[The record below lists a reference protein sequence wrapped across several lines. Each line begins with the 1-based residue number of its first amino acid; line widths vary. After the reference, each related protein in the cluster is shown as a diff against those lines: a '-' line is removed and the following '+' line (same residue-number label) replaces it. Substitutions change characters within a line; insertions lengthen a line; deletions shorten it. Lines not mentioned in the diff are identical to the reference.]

1 LEQQK
6 MPGPFVTLI
15 IPCYNEID
23 GLPQLMRRLT
33 AMHESGQMTGW
44 EVLFINDGSNDG
56 TRGAL
61 EAIVK
66 ANDWTRVV
74 HHPLNKGL
82 GAAVR
87 TGFANANAPVVCTM
101 DSDCTF
107 APETLPKMVQMLNEG
122 ADIVTASPWHPAS
135 GCGSVHPV
143 RKVLSQGASWVY
155 RQILSNDVHSF
166 TPMHRAYRR
175 EVLKRVRFNSD
186 GFAAIAEI
194 MVRALFHGFRV
205 KELPTPVDRRQF
217 GESKINIF
225 QSVTAHLSLMRL
237 AGWTTFTMW
246 ADAKLAGGRF
256 VIEE

>member
-1 LEQQK
+1 
-6 MPGPFVTLI
+6 MPGSLVTLI
-15 IPCYNEID
+15 VPCYNEID

-33 AMHESGQMTGW
+33 AMHDAGQMVGW
-44 EVLFINDGSNDG
+44 EVLFVNDGSKDG
-56 TRGAL
+56 TREAL
-61 EAIVK
+61 NAIAK
-66 ANDWTRVV
+66 GHNWIRVV
-74 HHPLNKGL
+74 HHPSNKGL
-82 GAAVR
+82 GASVR
-87 TGFANANAPVVCTM
+87 TGFANAIAPIVCTM

-107 APETLPKMVQMLNEG
+107 APETLPQMVRMLQEG
-122 ADIVTASPWHPAS
+122 ADIVTASPWHPES
-135 GCGSVHPV
+135 GTGSVHPV

-155 RQILSNDVHSF
+155 RSILGNEVHSF

-175 EVLKRVRFNSD
+175 EVIKKVKFNSD

-205 KELPTPVDRRQF
+205 KELPMPVDRRQF
-217 GESKINIF
+217 GESKINVF

>member
-1 LEQQK
+1 
-6 MPGPFVTLI
+6 MPGSLVTLI

-23 GLPQLMRRLT
+23 GLPQLMRRLG
-33 AMHESGQMTGW
+33 AMRESGSMDGW
-44 EVLFINDGSNDG
+44 EVLFVNDGSKDG
-56 TRGAL
+56 TKEAL
-61 EAIVK
+61 DAIVRD
-66 ANDWTRVV
+66 NEWTRVV
-74 HHPLNKGL
+74 HHEVNKGL

-87 TGFANANAPVVCTM
+87 TGFANAQSAVICSM

-107 APETLPKMVQMLNEG
+107 APETLPRMVQMLNEG
-122 ADIVTASPWHPAS
+122 ADIVTASPWHPES
-135 GCGSVHPV
+135 GNGSVHPA

-155 RQILSNDVHSF
+155 RKLLRNDVHSF

-175 EVLKRVRFNSD
+175 EVTKRVKFNSD
-186 GFAAIAEI
+186 GFSAIAEI
-194 MVRALFHGFRV
+194 MVRAMFHGFRV
-205 KELPTPVDRRQF
+205 KELPMPVDRRQF

-225 QSVTAHLSLMRL
+225 QSVSAHLSLMRL

>member
-1 LEQQK
+1 MSGSL
-6 MPGPFVTLI
+6 VTLI
-15 IPCYNEID
+15 VPCYNEID

-33 AMHESGQMTGW
+33 AMHESGQMSGW
-44 EVLFINDGSNDG
+44 EILFVNDGSKDG
-56 TRGAL
+56 TREAL
-61 EAIVK
+61 DVIAK
-66 ANDWTRVV
+66 GHDWIRVV
-74 HHPLNKGL
+74 HHPSNKGL

-87 TGFANANAPVVCTM
+87 TGFANATAPVVCTM

-107 APETLPKMVQMLNEG
+107 APEKLPQMVQMLQEG
-122 ADIVTASPWHPAS
+122 ADIVTASPWHPES
-135 GCGSVHPV
+135 GAGSVHPM

-155 RQILSNDVHSF
+155 RGILGNQVHSF

-175 EVLKRVRFNSD
+175 EVIKKVKFNSN

-194 MVRALFHGFRV
+194 MVRAMFHGFRV
-205 KELPTPVDRRQF
+205 KELPMPVDRRQF

>member
-1 LEQQK
+1 
-6 MPGPFVTLI
+6 MPGSLVTLI
-15 IPCYNEID
+15 VPCYNEID

-33 AMHESGQMTGW
+33 AMHESGQMSGW
-44 EVLFINDGSNDG
+44 EVLFVNDGSKDG
-56 TRGAL
+56 TL
-61 EAIVK
+61 EALNVIAK
-66 ANDWTRVV
+66 GHDWVRVV
-74 HHPLNKGL
+74 HHPTNKGL

-87 TGFANANAPVVCTM
+87 TGFANANAPIVCTM

-107 APETLPKMVQMLNEG
+107 APEKLPQMVQMLQEG
-122 ADIVTASPWHPAS
+122 ADIVTASPWHPES
-135 GCGSVHPV
+135 GAGSVHPV

-155 RQILSNDVHSF
+155 RGILGNEVHSF

-175 EVLKRVRFNSD
+175 EVVKKVKFNSN

-194 MVRALFHGFRV
+194 MVRAMFHGFRV
-205 KELPTPVDRRQF
+205 KELPMPVDRRQF
-217 GESKINIF
+217 GESKINVLE
-225 QSVTAHLSLMRL
+225 SVTAHLSLMRL

>member
-1 LEQQK
+1 
-6 MPGPFVTLI
+6 MPGSLVTLI

-23 GLPQLMRRLT
+23 GLPQLMRRLN
-33 AMHESGQMTGW
+33 AMHATGEMAGW
-44 EVLFINDGSNDG
+44 EVLMVNDGSKDG
-56 TRGAL
+56 TKEAL
-61 EAIVK
+61 NLIAKDHEWV
-66 ANDWTRVV
+66 RVI
-74 HHPLNKGL
+74 HHDVNKGL

-87 TGFANANAPVVCTM
+87 TGFANAAAPVVCTM

-122 ADIVTASPWHPAS
+122 ADIVTASPWHPES
-135 GCGSVHPV
+135 GAGSVHPV
-143 RKVLSQGASWVY
+143 RKVLSQGASWIY

-175 EVLKRVRFNSD
+175 EVIKKVKFESN

-194 MVRALFHGFRV
+194 MVRAMFHGFRV
-205 KELPTPVDRRQF
+205 KELPMPVDRRQF
-217 GESKINIF
+217 GESKINIY

-237 AGWTTFTMW
+237 ASWTTFSMW